1 MATAAPNKNTS
12 LGPRVREGISSQIQE
27 PCDTRCSEGY
37 GSSGSANN
45 CSTGSATLTTW
56 GSASSAKAS
65 INLKRGRDDG
75 SDRPGGPKRPVHSSF
90 QETGNAK
97 IHPRQ
102 LRCWFNARWPNLF
115 PPCDDG
121 QNCATAKRYK
131 QCRGSTSFTDF
142 QHLYHQH
149 AKRKHKLHECG
160 RCERLFEDEK
170 TKGKHEKSAERCEA
184 LESGAVQ
191 PANEDMKGISPTAAK
206 SIKEYTKAKGIHADF
221 DKVRSELEDW
231 VGANLEIY
239 IGRSTTPR
247 ETGER
252 ELAKWFMVWYTL
264 FPGEE
269 IPVHPFLDTTSIPVV
284 QINRVMHVANDKMA
298 ACVNDGRLTRL
309 SEKDLE
315 TISDCF
321 KTGITDV
328 LHEQLNGS
336 SSPRETSPTLSLTN
350 PPLDIQT
357 HNLNVPSQP
366 PTTVPATVSGTLS
379 YPGNSRCGSPA
390 GTLVPSQIYPGQISN
405 GVSTDDFS
413 TSLPSPGAEKDT
425 TVWELFPDFCLPKS
439 ADFTL

>member
-1 MATAAPNKNTS
+1 MYALSPSK
-12 LGPRVREGISSQIQE
+12 QIHV
-27 PCDTRCSEGY
+27 
-37 GSSGSANN
+37 
-45 CSTGSATLTTW
+45 L
-56 GSASSAKAS
+56 
-65 INLKRGRDDG
+65 I
-75 SDRPGGPKRPVHSSF
+75 
-90 QETGNAK
+90 
-97 IHPRQ
+97 
-102 LRCWFNARWPNLF
+102 
-115 PPCDDG
+115 
-121 QNCATAKRYK
+121 
-131 QCRGSTSFTDF
+131 
-142 QHLYHQH
+142 
-149 AKRKHKLHECG
+149 
-160 RCERLFEDEK
+160 
-170 TKGKHEKSAERCEA
+170 
-184 LESGAVQ
+184 LESV
-191 PANEDMKGISPTAAK
+191 
-206 SIKEYTKAKGIHADF
+206 
-221 DKVRSELEDW
+221 
-231 VGANLEIY
+231 
-239 IGRSTTPR
+239 
-247 ETGER
+247 
-252 ELAKWFMVWYTL
+252 
-264 FPGEE
+264 
-269 IPVHPFLDTTSIPVV
+269 LDTTSIPVV

-425 TVWELFPDFCLPKS
+425 TVWELFPDFVCDGFVGYESCS
-439 ADFTL
+439 ASFPLHFSDLLWDLLEEVVSSQVSGFYSIICSYWDYFPNSARYWAASK